1 MILLYSIKN
10 NTIFAAS
17 KSKDQFVMNTKKVR
31 EIIKMLKADGWYLAY
46 TKGDHRQFK
55 HPTKKGKVTVSKKLS
70 DDLDGDLLDSI
81 LKQSGLK

>member
-1 MILLYSIKN
+1 
-10 NTIFAAS
+10 
-17 KSKDQFVMNTKKVR
+17 MNTKKVR